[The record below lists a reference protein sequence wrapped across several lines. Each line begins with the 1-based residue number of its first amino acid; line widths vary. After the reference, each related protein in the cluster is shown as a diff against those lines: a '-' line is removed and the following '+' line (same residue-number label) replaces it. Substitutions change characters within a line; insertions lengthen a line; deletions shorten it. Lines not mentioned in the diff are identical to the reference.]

1 VAEQEQEQ
9 AARANDDEDDYGDDD
24 STFQAKDSAEVVQL
38 RLQLQQLTSDL
49 SEMRDA
55 VCKL

>member
-1 VAEQEQEQ
+1 MAEQEQEQ
-9 AARANDDEDDYGDDD
+9 AARANDDEDDYGDYD
-24 STFQAKDSAEVVQL
+24 STVEAKDSAEVVQL
-38 RLQLQQLTSDL
+38 RLQLQQLTRDL

>member
-9 AARANDDEDDYGDDD
+9 AARAYDDDDDYGDND
-24 STFQAKDSAEVVQL
+24 STLEAKDSAEVVQL
-38 RLQLQQLTSDL
+38 RLQLQQLTSNL

-55 VCKL
+55 VRKM

>member
-9 AARANDDEDDYGDDD
+9 AARAYDDD
-24 STFQAKDSAEVVQL
+24 DDGDYDSTVEAKDSAEVVQL
-38 RLQLQQLTSDL
+38 RLQLQELTSDL

-55 VCKL
+55 VCEL